1 MSNTVLKEF
10 NDGVLLLKL
19 NRPEKKN
26 AFSTEQWKAFA
37 AELDRAREDDDVVV
51 VVITGA
57 GNDFSSGQDL
67 NDSGMSAE
75 PPPYQICE
83 RSVVDFDKP
92 LIAAAKG
99 VAVGGGATILFHCD
113 ILYVGES
120 FRMRLPFTSLGIAPE
135 FGSSYLLQASIGSR
149 CAAELILTSQWVD
162 AERAVETR
170 IATRKFKD
178 DELIGQAL
186 SKAAEMAQLP
196 MGSLREAKRCLKLAH
211 KDAIEAALKAEHE
224 SLKRQAGGPEN
235 KEAISAFQ
243 QKRKPDFRNLK
254 KWEHGR

>member
-178 DELIGQAL
+178 DRASFGKLL

-196 MGSLREAKRCLKLAH
+196 KWGSSAKPKGASNSAH
-211 KDAIEAALKAEHE
+211 KDAIEAALEAE
-224 SLKRQAGGPEN
+224 PEP
-235 KEAISAFQ
+235 EASSRRP
-243 QKRKPDFRNLK
+243 RK
-254 KWEHGR
+254 